1 MSALIRGADISSLP
15 ELEYHG
21 GLLLADGAPC
31 DGLQLLQQT
40 GLNAVRIKVWND
52 PGCPDHFPSNQTGW
66 PRFNSPQQ
74 ALQLAQRAS
83 AAGLQVMLDFHY
95 SDGWAD
101 PAKQFMPY
109 AWQGLTLPQVCDA
122 LYQFTAGVL
131 RDMLQ
136 AGVNLRWVQ
145 VGNEISHGMVWPHGF
160 LPGNWPGLAALL
172 RAGVAAVRTAAPS
185 AQVVLHLD
193 AGCDQDLYQRW
204 FDQAAALDVAWDA
217 IGLSFY
223 PCWHG
228 ALPTLAANL
237 NQLAAR
243 YACPLLVVETAY
255 PRQLHPQRNA
265 QWLLQ
270 HTGSEPYPAT
280 PEGQAQFLAALGAV
294 VRAVPGGLGQGIFYW
309 EPALLPLPDGSRGV
323 WQNATLFA
331 DDGTVLPG
339 LAALGQL

>member
-52 PGCPDHFPSNQTGW
+52 PGCPDHFPSNQ
-66 PRFNSPQQ
+66 
-74 ALQLAQRAS
+74 
-83 AAGLQVMLDFHY
+83 
-95 SDGWAD
+95 
-101 PAKQFMPY
+101 
-109 AWQGLTLPQVCDA
+109 
-122 LYQFTAGVL
+122 
-131 RDMLQ
+131 
-136 AGVNLRWVQ
+136 
-145 VGNEISHGMVWPHGF
+145 
-160 LPGNWPGLAALL
+160 
-172 RAGVAAVRTAAPS
+172 
-185 AQVVLHLD
+185 
-193 AGCDQDLYQRW
+193 
-204 FDQAAALDVAWDA
+204 
-217 IGLSFY
+217 
-223 PCWHG
+223 
-228 ALPTLAANL
+228 
-237 NQLAAR
+237 
-243 YACPLLVVETAY
+243 TAY